1 MCFKPDHKVIKII
14 IMIAKKI
21 EKIVLIFKC
30 YLLQKSKCL
39 IVYFASVCQNGG

>member
-1 MCFKPDHKVIKII
+1 MCFKSDHKVIKNI
-14 IMIAKKI
+14 IMIANNFK
-21 EKIVLIFKC
+21 KIVLVFKC